1 MNTKKIK
8 LSLLLFFLSAALLP
22 AQIVLA
28 ETGPKPTMDFNF
40 KGLQD
45 GELQI
50 VSGTLYECDKPD
62 CSDATPLQVGGPQ
75 RLSCTMT
82 GCHALAYGFSEYHI
96 LEVEFSDEV
105 TRRSNV
111 FKTAGFNS
119 IYNVTVQPNDLLV
132 EAQFSLGF
140 IHPYLLLLII
150 GCLCAL
156 VVIGLIVWLIIFL
169 VRRSKKK

>member
-1 MNTKKIK
+1 MKNLKTIILVVCFV
-8 LSLLLFFLSAALLP
+8 LSILP
-22 AQIVLA
+22 AQTALA
-28 ETGPKPTMDFNF
+28 DTGPKPTMDFNF

-50 VSGTLYECDKPD
+50 VSGTLYECDQSD

-75 RLSCTMT
+75 RLSCTTT

-119 IYNVTVQPNDLLV
+119 VYNVTVQPNDLLV

-140 IHPYLLLLII
+140 VHPYLLILII
-150 GCLCAL
+150 GCLCSL
-156 VVIGLIVWLIIFL
+156 VILGLIAWLIIFL